1 VERQIGEGGL
11 GIVVKAQ
18 HIQLEQPVA
27 IKYLKPYALALPGL
41 VERFVR
47 EARLAARIKNEHA
60 VKVQDVDSLE
70 NGIPYM
76 VMEFLEGRD
85 LGQIVQE
92 GPLPLQKAIE
102 YVLQAS
108 EALAEAHALGIVH
121 RDLKPDNLFL
131 AQRPG
136 GTPIVKIFDFGISK
150 VGRAKKGNVR
160 REKAITQVNDRFGT
174 PGFMSPEQLESPD
187 VDARADIWALGV
199 VLYELATGKL
209 PFEGEELTQLITSIL
224 TRPPVPVLSRLPSA
238 PKELETIIARCLQ
251 KDPADRYRNV
261 AEFAQDLAQIWEDD
275 SPSRVNHI
283 AQVIREAGHSIR
295 PPTFPGQIRV
305 QPLPKAPDALQPV
318 EDAFHVEWA
327 EPATENLIAVFFD
340 SSLNAVDEL
349 HFDSLADAY
358 DHAWSLGPQV
368 IRCELY
374 EEFAGVRGKHRV
386 TYLRKGQTQLWV
398 PLLT

>member
-1 VERQIGEGGL
+1 
-11 GIVVKAQ
+11 
-18 HIQLEQPVA
+18 
-27 IKYLKPYALALPGL
+27 
-41 VERFVR
+41 
-47 EARLAARIKNEHA
+47 
-60 VKVQDVDSLE
+60 
-70 NGIPYM
+70 
-76 VMEFLEGRD
+76 
-85 LGQIVQE
+85 
-92 GPLPLQKAIE
+92 
-102 YVLQAS
+102 
-108 EALAEAHALGIVH
+108 
-121 RDLKPDNLFL
+121 
-131 AQRPG
+131 
-136 GTPIVKIFDFGISK
+136 
-150 VGRAKKGNVR
+150 
-160 REKAITQVNDRFGT
+160 
-174 PGFMSPEQLESPD
+174 
-187 VDARADIWALGV
+187 
-199 VLYELATGKL
+199 
-209 PFEGEELTQLITSIL
+209 
-224 TRPPVPVLSRLPSA
+224 
-238 PKELETIIARCLQ
+238 
-251 KDPADRYRNV
+251 
-261 AEFAQDLAQIWEDD
+261 
-275 SPSRVNHI
+275 VNHI